1 MLVVLSLMIV
11 GLNMPDAPQQPQPAV
26 FQPTQWTMVA
36 EAGDPAHPQHEEA
49 LSRLLH
55 LYRPALSSHLIRRR
69 RLQPAEADDVL
80 QEFIVRKILQYNLP
94 AHADRARGKF
104 RTLLLTAL
112 DNFVR
117 TRCITDDPCAPLS
130 ESHDLSDD
138 SLSPDE
144 SFDVPWA
151 RQVLHESMRRMQ
163 TECRQTGRLDIWDVF
178 ESRVIAPA
186 LEGAV
191 PVDYQTLV
199 TRHNFESPMQASN
212 ALMTGKRIF
221 ERTLRSVISEYAQE
235 DEIEIEIIEL
245 RQILARASVA

>member
-1 MLVVLSLMIV
+1 
-11 GLNMPDAPQQPQPAV
+11 MPDLPQQSQPAG

-36 EAGDPAHPQHEEA
+36 EAGDLAHPQHEEA

-69 RLQPAEADDVL
+69 RLQPEKADDVL

-104 RTLLLTAL
+104 RNLLLTAL

-117 TRCITDDPCAPLS
+117 TRSVTEDPCASLP
-130 ESHDLSDD
+130 ESQDPSDD

-151 RQVLHESMRRMQ
+151 RQVLHEAIRRMRA
-163 TECRQTGRLDIWDVF
+163 ECQHTGRIDIWDVF
-178 ESRVIAPA
+178 ESRIVAPA
-186 LEGAV
+186 LEGAA

-199 TRHNFESPMQASN
+199 TRHKLESPMQASN
-212 ALMTGKRIF
+212 LLMTGKRNF
-221 ERTLRSVISEYAQE
+221 ERTLRLVISEYANE
-235 DEIEIEIIEL
+235 GEVEIEIVEL
-245 RQILARASVA
+245 RQILSRASVA